1 MITKEQRV
9 GDGEITNK
17 EGIKDGKIIEGIDKI
32 EMANPTKM
40 GITEMVEIDKEEI

>member
-1 MITKEQRV
+1 MIAEEQRIR
-9 GDGEITNK
+9 DGEITNK

-40 GITEMVEIDKEEI
+40 GITEMVEIDEEI